1 MGPALNIMTLRY
13 SHGMQNRYSVEVVQ
27 DESRGGACGMLGL
40 HLSSQCVLSRNSLG
54 TKIGVLVS

>member
-1 MGPALNIMTLRY
+1 MGPALNIMTLGY

-40 HLSSQCVLSRNSLG
+40 HLSSQCVLPG
-54 TKIGVLVS
+54 K